1 MGLLTKQQVKAAQ
14 KAKRDA
20 KNDKKRKINIRPVN
34 LLILIVCEGEKTEP
48 NYFKSIT
55 TTKYTDVMK
64 VDVEGEGR
72 STVSLV
78 QKAIEI
84 RNKSVKTYDRAW
96 AVFDK
101 DNFTDFNEAI
111 SLAKKNN
118 IQSAWSNES
127 FELWYCLHLNYLN
140 TGVPRS
146 QYIDILEREIQ
157 KRTKNK
163 GYKYKKNDPDMY
175 SLLKQIGDENLA
187 IMNAKKLEAFFE
199 GDSNFE
205 NHNPCTMVYK
215 LVEELNNP
223 EIIFDRL

>member
-1 MGLLTKQQVKAAQ
+1 MGLLSKEDVAAAKKAQRAAKQA
-14 KAKRDA
+14 
-20 KNDKKRKINIRPVN
+20 KKRKVNTRPVN

-48 NYFKSIT
+48 NYFEAIVK
-55 TTKYTDVMK
+55 TKYTDVIK
-64 VDVEGEGR
+64 VDIEGEGR
-72 STVSLV
+72 NTVSLV
-78 QKAIEI
+78 KKTIEI
-84 RNKSVKTYDRAW
+84 RDKSVKTYDRVW

-101 DNFTDFNEAI
+101 DSFEDFNDAI
-111 SLAKKNN
+111 QLAKENN

-146 QYIDILEREIQ
+146 QYIDILEKEIQ
-157 KRTKNK
+157 KRTNNK
-163 GYKYKKNDPDMY
+163 EYRYMKNDPNMY
-175 SLLKQIGDENLA
+175 SLLKGIGSEDQA
-187 IMNAKKLEAFFE
+187 IKNAKKLEAAFD